1 MKLLQSS
8 TIFKQQQKIM
18 KCLAI
23 KIFAWNFCINSL
35 FKKYNWNSAHSYN
48 RKIWVDIL
56 SYTYIVFFIVIYSFK
71 WCIILVYTFANCI
84 LIRRIIEVKKKKI
97 KRYFSQFNYK
107 YNSRYMIQFNTKLIK
122 TKFKISCRRPLIW
135 NKFFQHSEKKLK
147 HFLFLNLNWNFNCS
161 ILVMKLHTFKIFPP
175 WVPNILLTK
184 RGLMTKP

>member
-8 TIFKQQQKIM
+8 TIFKQQKKIM

-84 LIRRIIEVKKKKI
+84 LIRRIIEVKKKK
-97 KRYFSQFNYK
+97 
-107 YNSRYMIQFNTKLIK
+107 
-122 TKFKISCRRPLIW
+122 
-135 NKFFQHSEKKLK
+135 LK
-147 HFLFLNLNWNFNCS
+147 SIFLNLTINTIQGIWYN
-161 ILVMKLHTFKIFPP
+161 LT
-175 WVPNILLTK
+175 PNLS
-184 RGLMTKP
+184 KPKSKSHVEDL